1 MNDIP
6 LVSIVTPCYNAEL
19 FIEETIK
26 SVLAQTCKRWEMIVV
41 DDGSIDQSL
50 EIIRAYARKDNRIKL
65 ITNDSNKGAANSR
78 NIAIKSARGRY
89 IAFLDSDDVWHPKK
103 LEKQL
108 ALMRNKNVPMS
119 YTAYHTTDKHS
130 RITALHP
137 VEEKVSHSK
146 LLKNPSMIGTLT
158 MIYDTQKLGK
168 IFFKQIGHEDYIVKL
183 EILKKIDFAVGIN
196 EPLAQYRIHNNSL
209 SSNKFAAAKW
219 VWDIYRQS
227 ENLSLP
233 KSIFYFLHYG
243 YYSLTKYKKP

>member
-50 EIIRAYARKDNRIKL
+50 EIVRAYASKDSRIKL
-65 ITNDSNKGAANSR
+65 IINDINKGAANSR
-78 NIAIKSARGRY
+78 NVAIKSARGRY

-108 ALMRNKNVPMS
+108 ALMRNKNVSMS
-119 YTAYHTTDKHS
+119 YTAYYTIDKH
-130 RITALHP
+130 RRFTALHP
-137 VEEKVSHSK
+137 VEEKVSYGK

-158 MIYDTQKLGK
+158 MIYDTQKFGK
-168 IFFKQIGHEDYIVKL
+168 IFFKQMGHEDYIVKL
-183 EILKKIDFAVGIN
+183 EILKNIDFAVGIN
-196 EPLAQYRIHNNSL
+196 EPLAQYRIHQNSL
-209 SSNKFAAAKW
+209 SSNKIAAAKW

-227 ENLSLP
+227 EKLSLP
-233 KSIFYFLHYG
+233 RSLFCFSHYI